1 MVQLHSVGG
10 NAETSYGI
18 YVSKALIEATGWK
31 TSDSL
36 RITAIDDNLILVTLE
51 EMPIQD
57 WIELYDTATAQKTVD
72 EMSPADLV
80 RLLNTTEGKDGRRP
94 STVTSLSPL
103 GDSGYRILVTNAA
116 KRLRLPLGTD
126 VHRRASSGVMLL
138 IATPTV
144 SKELAERVKNV
155 LKVRGAQVLE

>member
-1 MVQLHSVGG
+1 
-10 NAETSYGI
+10 
-18 YVSKALIEATGWK
+18 
-31 TSDSL
+31 
-36 RITAIDDNLILVTLE
+36 
-51 EMPIQD
+51 
-57 WIELYDTATAQKTVD
+57 
-72 EMSPADLV
+72 MSPADLV
-80 RLLNTTEGKDGRRP
+80 RLLDTTEGKDGRRP

-138 IATPTV
+138 VATPTV